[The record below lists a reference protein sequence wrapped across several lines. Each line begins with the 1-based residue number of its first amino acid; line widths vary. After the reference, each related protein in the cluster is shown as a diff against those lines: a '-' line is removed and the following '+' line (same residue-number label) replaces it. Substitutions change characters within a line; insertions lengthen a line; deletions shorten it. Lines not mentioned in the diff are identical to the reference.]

1 MLITGELQL
10 EKKPP
15 RRQLLTFHVKD
26 TWLQLSPVEQPW
38 DTAVSRRL
46 PLTEHIVPLRASPV
60 LLWHPQCCEMSLALA
75 CQPCPGFA
83 LHWGSL
89 LYWLWVLNQSAEFKV
104 WAEVKNAVP
113 SLNHHRVRFHLLI
126 STEHLSHRYQFL
138 AHITNCSRVMPGIN
152 LFVRIFQWG
161 STGQSTTYSFHKG
174 FI

>member
-1 MLITGELQL
+1 MFITGELQL

-15 RRQLLTFHVKD
+15 RRQAAPDISRKGHLA
-26 TWLQLSPVEQPW
+26 P
-38 DTAVSRRL
+38 AVSSGAAVGHGCVTQTAPHWAHR
-46 PLTEHIVPLRASPV
+46 PPESVTCAAVTSPV
-60 LLWHPQCCEMSLALA
+60 LRDELGTGVSALPWLRSALRLFVVLAL
-75 CQPCPGFA
+75 G
-83 LHWGSL
+83 
-89 LYWLWVLNQSAEFKV
+89 AEFKV

-161 STGQSTTYSFHKG
+161 STGQSTTYSFHRG